1 MDTPPIT
8 TTVAGHHPDLVIY
21 DDPLSG
27 IPTPKSKIIAL
38 SYEVYEILMIAASN
52 AVMPTERVTKL
63 RDLPQY
69 KALVANNTKRKQ
81 TQHTPKT
88 YWKRSYDKPQQ
99 VY

>member
-1 MDTPPIT
+1 MDNLPIT
-8 TTVAGHHPDLVIY
+8 TTVADRCPELVIY
-21 DDPLSG
+21 DDPLSD
-27 IPTPKSKIIAL
+27 IPASKSKIIAL

-52 AVMPTERVTKL
+52 TAMPTERITKL

-69 KALVANNTKRKQ
+69 KALVANNTKRKK

-99 VY
+99 R